1 MREDF
6 KYPYRIITRKEEIE
20 GNEALGFLFGIVIF
34 LPFMLI
40 VLFYLKCFKEY
51 LVNIYFSC
59 NIYDSSFMIVLF
71 YTFFN
76 ILIKGIF

>member
-40 VLFYLKCFKEY
+40 AIILKMFQ
-51 LVNIYFSC
+51 
-59 NIYDSSFMIVLF
+59 
-71 YTFFN
+71 
-76 ILIKGIF
+76 GIFSKHILLAVISMIGGFIFTYSILSLIF